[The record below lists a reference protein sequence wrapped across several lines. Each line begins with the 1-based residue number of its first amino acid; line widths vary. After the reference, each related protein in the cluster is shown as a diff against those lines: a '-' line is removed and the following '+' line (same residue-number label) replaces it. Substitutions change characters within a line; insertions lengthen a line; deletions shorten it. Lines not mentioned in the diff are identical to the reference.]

1 MKYLVLSVIFV
12 CLAFPVFSED
22 ANLPRYKALS
32 DTMDRSIANRNSKL
46 ENYTQ
51 DMTSSGNMKSYASY
65 KARYD
70 SLTKALNES
79 EIKLD
84 LLIRTNDRTVDIK
97 KERDHYESLIQQLQS
112 VKSDYDGWLRNVQ

>member
-12 CLAFPVFSED
+12 CLAFPLFSDD
-22 ANLPRYKALS
+22 ANLPRYRTLGE
-32 DTMDRSIANRNSKL
+32 TMDRSISSHNSKL

-51 DMTSSGNMKSYASY
+51 DMTNSGNMKTFASY

-70 SLTKALNES
+70 VLSKALDES
-79 EIKLD
+79 EAKLD

-97 KERDHYESLIQQLQS
+97 NERDHYESLIKQLES
-112 VKSDYDGWLRNVQ
+112 VKSEYDGWIRNVR